1 MQDYVKLCIREN
13 NPDRVIIH
21 VGTNKLDSQRETE
34 MIAKSIRDAPKSIR
48 VNPAQAVYQKQSN
61 GATTLIIKRW
71 MSMMNFQ
78 KCAERLIQIS

>member
-21 VGTNKLDSQRETE
+21 VGTNKLDSERETE
-34 MIAKSIRDAPKSIR
+34 MIAKFIRDVPKSIR
-48 VNPAQAVYQKQSN
+48 ANPAQAVYQKQTS
-61 GATTLIIKRW
+61 LIIKRW
-71 MSMMNFQ
+71 ISMMNIQ